1 MLDELLRKTEQGNVP
16 ATPSVED
23 ILKSLNLPAG
33 WKGLQNSAAQPVE
46 EGAKKVREQL
56 QRDYQATFETPH
68 GRRVLESLLD
78 QTFRRPSV
86 PTAINNDLLTIE
98 KVALYA
104 MERQGQNSVVF
115 FILNLIERGRKL
127 GAPSSRKKKKKK

>member
-1 MLDELLRKTEQGNVP
+1 MLDEFLRKTEQGSVP

-23 ILKSLNLPAG
+23 ILKSLNIPAG
-33 WKGLQNSAAQPVE
+33 WKGLQNSAAHPVE
-46 EGAKKVREQL
+46 EGAKKEREQL

-86 PTAINNDLLTIE
+86 PTAINDVPLSIE

-104 MERQGQNSVVF
+104 VERQGQNSVVF
-115 FILNLIERGRKL
+115 FILNLIEKGRKL
-127 GAPSSRKKKKKK
+127 GTPSSRKKKKKK

>member
-1 MLDELLRKTEQGNVP
+1 MFDELLRKTEQGNVP
-16 ATPSVED
+16 ATPSAED
-23 ILKSLNLPAG
+23 ILKGLNMPAG
-33 WKGLQNSAAQPVE
+33 WKGLKNSAQPVE
-46 EGAKKVREQL
+46 EGLKKEREQL

-86 PTAINNDLLTIE
+86 PTAINDSPLTIE

-104 MERQGQNSVVF
+104 TERQGQNSVVF
-115 FILNLIERGRKL
+115 FILNLIEKGRKL
-127 GAPSSRKKKKKK
+127 GAPSSGKKKKKK